1 MLEAAKLT
9 ELKKLS
15 LEIRIAILEAIGS
28 LGAGHLGGAL
38 SIADALAVL
47 YGEIMKYDPADPG
60 MEDRDKVVCSKGHAG
75 PALYATLAVKG
86 FFPYEMLKTLN
97 RPGTHLPSHCDRLLT
112 PGIDATT
119 GSLGQGTSEAVGM
132 ALGDK
137 LKGLKCRTFL
147 FVGDGESNEGQV
159 WEAAMFAGAKKVNN
173 LVWLIDDN
181 KKQLD
186 GRTADVLPVF
196 DFVEKFKA
204 FGFDAVRID
213 GNDLEQ
219 LYEALSAEAG
229 DKPRAIILDTVKG
242 KGIKE
247 IEETEFNHSLGGDEA
262 TFERWKD
269 GLRKELEALA

>member
-97 RPGTHLPSHCDRLLT
+97 RPGTHLPSH
-112 PGIDATT
+112 
-119 GSLGQGTSEAVGM
+119 
-132 ALGDK
+132 
-137 LKGLKCRTFL
+137 
-147 FVGDGESNEGQV
+147 
-159 WEAAMFAGAKKVNN
+159 
-173 LVWLIDDN
+173 
-181 KKQLD
+181 
-186 GRTADVLPVF
+186 
-196 DFVEKFKA
+196 
-204 FGFDAVRID
+204 
-213 GNDLEQ
+213 
-219 LYEALSAEAG
+219 
-229 DKPRAIILDTVKG
+229 
-242 KGIKE
+242 
-247 IEETEFNHSLGGDEA
+247 
-262 TFERWKD
+262 
-269 GLRKELEALA
+269 